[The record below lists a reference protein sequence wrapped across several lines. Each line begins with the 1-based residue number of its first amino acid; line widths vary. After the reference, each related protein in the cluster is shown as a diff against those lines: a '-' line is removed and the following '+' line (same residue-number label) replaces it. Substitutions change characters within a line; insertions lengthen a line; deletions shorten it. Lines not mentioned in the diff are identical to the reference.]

1 MQNVVIYDATT
12 RSLEEENSRAIDCA
26 RELGKSYYRPIQIL
40 TGGYRLFSAVYPFL
54 RTEKIFYTI
63 WELENLRLYPLE
75 IIPGLL
81 YMGDLKQS
89 QGSLWNLKIRAI
101 VSISQSTQSD
111 FTESEKEIREILDI
125 PLADKGE
132 SDLYSN
138 FETICNFM
146 SSHIDEGS
154 RVLVVSRE
162 GISRCSAVVL
172 AFLIHHFRFTL
183 EATEQKGCRAR
194 VYWRRKRSGSA
205 GTSRGR
211 GGGGPPFIFLINAG
225 AVGADVKEPRDMK
238 IGPEPHM
245 LQKEEEVDGPPCQTF
260 TLNFP
265 ASPRRQDKDLLSAL
279 TFPPG
284 RGATPAAGGRL
295 RGPPWMSGSEAFCQ
309 RERIRR
315 SKADINSRHV
325 GRSDY
330 HEGKKLIQHR
340 TDQEFQ

>member
-1 MQNVVIYDATT
+1 MAVLTLCEPVELYNLLNQTRVVPRLAEMNYLCLIDAQETHNYLIGHIITAKHVKMAGDGTFYLPDAVALDTMQNVVIYDATT

-183 EATEQKGCRAR
+183 EEAWSYIIKCKPTMRPNTGFLQQLCEWEVLTIGK
-194 VYWRRKRSGSA
+194 KDTNLSK
-205 GTSRGR
+205 
-211 GGGGPPFIFLINAG
+211 PPFL
-225 AVGADVKEPRDMK
+225 
-238 IGPEPHM
+238 
-245 LQKEEEVDGPPCQTF
+245 
-260 TLNFP
+260 
-265 ASPRRQDKDLLSAL
+265 
-279 TFPPG
+279 
-284 RGATPAAGGRL
+284 
-295 RGPPWMSGSEAFCQ
+295 
-309 RERIRR
+309 
-315 SKADINSRHV
+315 
-325 GRSDY
+325 
-330 HEGKKLIQHR
+330 
-340 TDQEFQ
+340 